1 MLSYFVLDLFSYSI
15 CLAGIIGLVRYKK
28 IIKPYKPFFIFVWG
42 GCVAEMI
49 STLFVV
55 FNKNNIAPINIY
67 MLIESLL
74 ILYIFHSWSGA
85 ATKKNFWWLSALML
99 VLWVTD
105 NLIIHSINNVNS
117 FFRIGYSFVTVFL
130 SVDQVNNMV
139 VRERKSILRNARFI
153 ICLTFIVYYT
163 YKATFEVF
171 FVVKLPLSDY
181 FYKNL
186 FLIMVYVNL
195 FANLLYAFASLWIPT
210 RQKFTLPY

>member
-1 MLSYFVLDLFSYSI
+1 
-15 CLAGIIGLVRYKK
+15 
-28 IIKPYKPFFIFVWG
+28 
-42 GCVAEMI
+42 
-49 STLFVV
+49 
-55 FNKNNIAPINIY
+55 
-67 MLIESLL
+67 
-74 ILYIFHSWSGA
+74 
-85 ATKKNFWWLSALML
+85 ML
-99 VLWVTD
+99 VLWVAD
-105 NLIIHSINNVNS
+105 NLIIHSITNLNS

-153 ICLTFIVYYT
+153 ICLSFIVYYT